1 SDDLT
6 VVLLESEKK
15 RLLAASCYMA
25 HDRTAPPEE
34 LRSVVEASPN
44 DQHLIVGADANAHHC
59 VWGSPDINDRGES
72 LLDFI
77 LTTNLSIANVGEE
90 HTFVGPTSS
99 NVLDLTLVRGQVT
112 MVSEWRV
119 LERPSFSDHKYI
131 QFQYEF
137 EHFPKPAVF
146 RNPRNTNWGK
156 FKKTITTKLSASPGK
171 VNSAEDIEK
180 SLETLSKELLDAY
193 HASCP
198 ISEPRKRTKPP
209 WWNRDLSFRR
219 NKLREFFKIAKLAKD
234 EVINGEYKVL
244 LRDYKKEIRKAQRS
258 SWRNF
263 CSNIE
268 TAPETARLRKL
279 LSKQPTIQ
287 SQLKRDNGQWTEGS
301 EEALTALMQAH
312 FPGCTEV
319 SDANKHQDL
328 ATGEE
333 NLPNDLLSSKKI
345 HWAIDSFTGIKAP
358 GLDGIFP
365 AMLQVA
371 KDVITPWLCAIYSA
385 CLSTGYI
392 PI

>member
-6 VVLLESEKK
+6 VVMLESEKK

-44 DQHLIVGADANAHHC
+44 DQQLIVGADANAHHC

-77 LTTNLSIANVGEE
+77 ITTNLSIANVGEE

-112 MVSEWRV
+112 IVSEWRV
-119 LERPSFSDHKYI
+119 LERLSFSDHKYI

-137 EHFPKPAVF
+137 EHSLKPAVF

-156 FKKTITTKLSASPGK
+156 FKKTITTKLSASPGRVK
-171 VNSAEDIEK
+171 SAEDIEK

-198 ISEPRKRTKPP
+198 ISEARKRTKPP
-209 WWNRDLSFRR
+209 WWNRDLSFQR

-263 CSNIE
+263 CS
-268 TAPETARLRKL
+268 
-279 LSKQPTIQ
+279 IQ
-287 SQLKRDNGQWTEGS
+287 SQLKRDNRQWTEGS
-301 EEALTALMQAH
+301 EEALTALIQAH

-319 SDANKHQDL
+319 SDENKHQDL
-328 ATGEE
+328 VTGEE
-333 NLPNDLLSSKKI
+333 YLQNDLISSRKI
-345 HWAIDSFTGIKAP
+345 HWAIDSFTGIKTP
-358 GLDGIFP
+358 GLD
-365 AMLQVA
+365 
-371 KDVITPWLCAIYSA
+371 
-385 CLSTGYI
+385 
-392 PI
+392 